1 MIIGFYVGDEKRD
14 LGRLPFN
21 ILLAIV
27 AVIMIL
33 SEVLFQHTSCNCC
46 GDHDFVRGINVNYFP
61 PKKIAEVFFVN
72 MVENNPSY
80 LPGLGYGKLFS

>member
-33 SEVLFQHTSCNCC
+33 SEVSMSIIPLL
-46 GDHDFVRGINVNYFP
+46 
-61 PKKIAEVFFVN
+61 KK
-72 MVENNPSY
+72 
-80 LPGLGYGKLFS
+80 LQRFSLSIWLKITPLICQG

>member
-33 SEVLFQHTSCNCC
+33 SEVSMSNITPL
-46 GDHDFVRGINVNYFP
+46 
-61 PKKIAEVFFVN
+61 KKLQRFSLSIR
-72 MVENNPSY
+72 
-80 LPGLGYGKLFS
+80 LIITILKLSI

>member
-33 SEVLFQHTSCNCC
+33 SEVSMSIISPL
-46 GDHDFVRGINVNYFP
+46 
-61 PKKIAEVFFVN
+61 KKIAEVFFVN
-72 MVENNPSY
+72 MVDNNHSETKYLKPPPY
-80 LPGLGYGKLFS
+80 LPGLGYGKILS

>member
-1 MIIGFYVGDEKRD
+1 MKETNFFPFFNSDIILVIIGFYVGDEKRD

-33 SEVLFQHTSCNCC
+33 PEVSISNISHL
-46 GDHDFVRGINVNYFP
+46 
-61 PKKIAEVFFVN
+61 KK
-72 MVENNPSY
+72 
-80 LPGLGYGKLFS
+80 LQRFSLSIWLIIT